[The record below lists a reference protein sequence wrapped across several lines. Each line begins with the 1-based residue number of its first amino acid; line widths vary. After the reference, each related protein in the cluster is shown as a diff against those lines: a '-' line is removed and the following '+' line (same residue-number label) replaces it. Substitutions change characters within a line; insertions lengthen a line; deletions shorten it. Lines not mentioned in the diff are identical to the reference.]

1 VNPLHAL
8 LLLFT
13 LSTSLNPTPARAGW
27 DHGNPGDIV
36 VRQFTI
42 DAQDIFNRMKLL
54 PTSERGGVDMNK
66 FQGAILNAEII
77 SRDRLVEP
85 KNDNEVPAMNFPS
98 DNKIVINRRLWPRY
112 LGPDQAENRFGLV
125 LHEFLMLMGVDDDR
139 FLLSN
144 SIISKLGVNESNT
157 GRFWNSLNP
166 VNRISTSLVFNPGG
180 CELKGFNFDTE
191 QQDEVAHENTT
202 GDCGEAYRS
211 VTIRKTSLQAPPSS
225 QWRGIFHRFEITVAD
240 GTGKD
245 LGQTIV
251 EPEWGRCLLPQDGGC
266 EVGGKVFI
274 GGVEFRFWFQR
285 EAKINPLKSLK

>member
-8 LLLFT
+8 IIALSLT
-13 LSTSLNPTPARAGW
+13 LQSPTAHARAGW
-27 DHGNPGDIV
+27 DHGNPGDTV
-36 VRQFTI
+36 VREFTI
-42 DAQDIFNRMKLL
+42 TAQDIFNRMKLL
-54 PTSERGGVDMNK
+54 PESEREGVDMNK
-66 FQGAILNAEII
+66 FQGAILNAEIV

-85 KNDNEVPAMNFPS
+85 LNDNEVPAMNFPS
-98 DNKIVINRRLWPRY
+98 DNKIVINRRLWPQYRSAE
-112 LGPDQAENRFGLV
+112 QTENRFGLV
-125 LHEFLMLMGVDDDR
+125 LHEFLMLMRVDDDR

-144 SIISKLGVNESNT
+144 KIVAKLNVGQFNS

-166 VNRISTSLVFNPGG
+166 VNRISTSLIFNPGD
-180 CELKGFNFDTE
+180 CALKGFNFDTE
-191 QQDEVAHENTT
+191 QQEEVAHETTT

-211 VTIRKTSLQAPPSS
+211 VTIRKTALQAPPSS
-225 QWRGIFHRFEITVAD
+225 GWRGIFHRFEITVAD

-266 EVGGKVFI
+266 EVGGKIFI

-285 EAKINPLKSLK
+285 